1 MARDVRGG
9 DTGTG
14 TAPMEGNG
22 QVVRPISLQQRMR
35 EMSSR
40 MVEATN
46 ASQSDVSY
54 DPDFVLHTIGGGQ
67 NIAAF
72 RAGHQRVHATG
83 SRCAVA

>member
-1 MARDVRGG
+1 M
-9 DTGTG
+9 
-14 TAPMEGNG
+14 
-22 QVVRPISLQQRMR
+22 VRPIPLQQRMR

-54 DPDFVLHTIGGGQ
+54 DPDFVLHTNGGVQ

-83 SRCAVA
+83 SRCAVAYDKDAWVAHGNRLGAQL